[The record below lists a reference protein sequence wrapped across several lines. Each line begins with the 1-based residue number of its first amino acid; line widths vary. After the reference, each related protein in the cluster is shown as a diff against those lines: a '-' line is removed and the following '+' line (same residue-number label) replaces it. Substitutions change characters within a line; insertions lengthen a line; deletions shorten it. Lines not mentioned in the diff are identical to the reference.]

1 MGYQRPARPVPWEP
15 LPGELIGGV
24 WAYVV
29 TAPQP
34 RLAIAGHHALITEVR
49 YVWTAA
55 SCAWCR
61 RMLHLHTDGGRVEAG
76 IGTRQTRTRGTAGW
90 YTTFRPATAPVPP
103 AGCPDPH
110 CRSHAR
116 KAGGWVDGARTL
128 TVGPFGDTWHRGQ
141 PQPAHPQV
149 HRLLNQVWAVIRA
162 DYPGLAALA
171 DAHTHHHHHHRRHH
185 H

>member
-1 MGYQRPARPVPWEP
+1 
-15 LPGELIGGV
+15 L

-162 DYPGLAALA
+162 EHPGLAALA
-171 DAHTHHHHHHRRHH
+171 DAAHHHRHRH
-185 H
+185 